1 MEKFNQI
8 QYVIGKDD
16 LKEILSEIV
25 DKRID
30 FIIDVWNETYRDEA
44 LISADKAAEMLDVS
58 RPTLWRWEKLGYLIP
73 MKIGGKLRY
82 RLSDVKNIIK
92 PKDSLD

>member
-16 LKEILSEIV
+16 LKELLSEIV
-25 DKRID
+25 DKRIE

-44 LISADKAAEMLDVS
+44 LISADKTAEMLDVS
-58 RPTLWRWEKLGYLIP
+58 RPTLWRWEKQGYLVAVRV
-73 MKIGGKLRY
+73 GGKVRY
-82 RLSDVKNIIK
+82 RLSDVKKLIK